1 MTLDSIISLIA
12 LPATLAV
19 LIPLVF
25 EVDAQTAAWP
35 RRQRLLVVAAEFATL
50 PPMLA
55 AIGLYA

>member
-1 MTLDSIISLIA
+1 MTLDFVITLIA
-12 LPATLAV
+12 MLATLAV

-35 RRQRLLVVAAEFATL
+35 LRQRLLVAAAEFATL
-50 PPMLA
+50 PPLLA